1 MLKHCPTQLY
11 EDEQEP
17 INGFIVEHLVSSIY
31 PSPLESSFKIILI
44 EDGYGIC
51 VALEIHQFKSGLCV
65 RKQHIQSFILL

>member
-1 MLKHCPTQLY
+1 MLKHCLTQLY

-17 INGFIVEHLVSSIY
+17 INGFIVEHLVNSIY

-51 VALEIHQFKSGLCV
+51 V
-65 RKQHIQSFILL
+65 